1 MSVHPSAADED
12 PRVPIT
18 FVTGFL
24 GAGKTTLVNHV
35 LADPGSGKCLVIVN
49 EFGEIGIDSDL
60 IARASDD
67 MLELTNGCICCASKD
82 DLIETLY
89 TAFMRRVGALEPQIE
104 FDRVLV
110 ETTGIADPS
119 PLAQLLYTD
128 MQLNLSYRLDAIV
141 TLVDLKHVDGQLAA
155 SAEARKQVAI
165 ADKLILNKRDLVGDE
180 EFRGAVDA
188 VNGLNPYSV
197 KEVTTNSAIGLD
209 KLLDLDLFEPK
220 IRESSLGEWI
230 GMVESAGGSDH
241 GSGDDGCETHDH
253 HDGHD
258 HHHGHDHHD
267 HGDVSAVCIEEEHPL
282 DYHRLMEL
290 MVELTREYGDELYRV
305 KGLCRFV
312 GNDRPVIL
320 QGVQQVFS
328 PPTYAETWPGG
339 RAQTRLVLIGR
350 GLKGDDIERRLAAC
364 RSASDTPVFERGRGS
379 I

>member
-1 MSVHPSAADED
+1 MSVRPSAVDDD

-82 DLIETLY
+82 DLVETLY

-141 TLVDLKHVDGQLAA
+141 TLVDLKHVGGQLTAN
-155 SAEARKQVAI
+155 AEARKQVAI
-165 ADKLILNKRDLVGDE
+165 ADKLILNKRDLVDDGQ
-180 EFRGAVDA
+180 FREAASAVS
-188 VNGLNPYSV
+188 GLNPYSV
-197 KEVTTNSAIGLD
+197 KEVTTHSAIGLD
-209 KLLDLDLFEPK
+209 RLLDLDLFEPK

-230 GMVESAGGSDH
+230 GMVEAAGQA
-241 GSGDDGCETHDH
+241 GDRAGHDR
-253 HDGHD
+253 D
-258 HHHGHDHHD
+258 HHHSHEDHDHDHDHGHHD

-290 MVELTREYGDELYRV
+290 MVELTQEYGDDLYRV

-328 PPTYAETWPGG
+328 PPTHAESWPGG
-339 RAQTRLVLIGR
+339 KAQTRLVLIGR
-350 GLKGDDIERRLAAC
+350 SLKRDDIEKRLQTC
-364 RSASDTPVFERGRGS
+364 RSTSDMPVFDRSTGA

>member
-1 MSVHPSAADED
+1 MSVRPSAVDDD

-82 DLIETLY
+82 DLVETLY

-141 TLVDLKHVDGQLAA
+141 TLVDLKHVGGQLAA
-155 SAEARKQVAI
+155 NAEARKQVAI
-165 ADKLILNKRDLVGDE
+165 ADKLILNKRDLVDDG
-180 EFRGAVDA
+180 EFRAAASA

-197 KEVTTNSAIGLD
+197 KEITTHSAIGLD
-209 KLLDLDLFEPK
+209 RLLDLDLFEPK

-230 GMVESAGGSDH
+230 GMVEAAGQP
-241 GSGDDGCETHDH
+241 GDGAGHDRDHDH
-253 HDGHD
+253 SHEDHD
-258 HHHGHDHHD
+258 HDHRHHD

-290 MVELTREYGDELYRV
+290 MVELTQEYGDDLYRV

-328 PPTYAETWPGG
+328 PPTHAESWPGG
-339 RAQTRLVLIGR
+339 KAQTRLVLIGR
-350 GLKGDDIERRLAAC
+350 GLKGDDIERRLQTC

>member
-1 MSVHPSAADED
+1 MSVRPSAAEED

-82 DLIETLY
+82 DLVETLY

-128 MQLNLSYRLDAIV
+128 MQLNLSYRLDAII
-141 TLVDLKHVDGQLAA
+141 TLVDLKHVGGQLEAND
-155 SAEARKQVAI
+155 EARKQVAI
-165 ADKLILNKRDLVGDE
+165 ADKLILNKRDLVGE
-180 EFRGAVDA
+180 TEFRASAEA

-197 KEVTTNSAIGLD
+197 KEITTHSAIALD
-209 KLLDLDLFEPK
+209 RLLDLDLFEPK
-220 IRESSLGEWI
+220 IRESSLGDWI
-230 GMVESAGGSDH
+230 GIVDAAARDGNGTGHDH
-241 GSGDDGCETHDH
+241 HDH
-253 HDGHD
+253 HDGH
-258 HHHGHDHHD
+258 GHHD

-290 MVELTREYGDELYRV
+290 MVELTGEYGADLYRV

-320 QGVQQVFS
+320 QGVQEVFS
-328 PPTYAETWPGG
+328 PPTYAEKWPGG
-339 RAQTRLVLIGR
+339 KAQTRLVLIGR
-350 GLKGDDIERRLAAC
+350 ALKGDDIERRLAAC
-364 RSASDTPVFERGRGS
+364 RSASDTPVFERGTGA

>member
-1 MSVHPSAADED
+1 MSVRPSTVDDD

-82 DLIETLY
+82 DLVETLY

-141 TLVDLKHVDGQLAA
+141 TLVDLKHVGGQLTAN
-155 SAEARKQVAI
+155 AEARKQVAI
-165 ADKLILNKRDLVGDE
+165 ADKLILNKRDLVDDR
-180 EFRGAVDA
+180 EFREAASAVS
-188 VNGLNPYSV
+188 GFNPYSV
-197 KEVTTNSAIGLD
+197 KEITTHSAIGLD
-209 KLLDLDLFEPK
+209 RLLDLDLFEPK

-230 GMVESAGGSDH
+230 GMVEAAGQPGDRAGHDRDHDHSHEDHDHDHDH
-241 GSGDDGCETHDH
+241 G
-253 HDGHD
+253 
-258 HHHGHDHHD
+258 HHD
-267 HGDVSAVCIEEEHPL
+267 HGDVSAICIEEEHPL

-290 MVELTREYGDELYRV
+290 MVELTQEYGDDLYRV

-328 PPTYAETWPGG
+328 PPTHAESWPGG
-339 RAQTRLVLIGR
+339 KAQTRLVLIGR
-350 GLKGDDIERRLAAC
+350 GLKGDDIERRLQTC

>member
-60 IARASDD
+60 ISRASDD

-82 DLIETLY
+82 DLVETLY

-128 MQLNLSYRLDAIV
+128 MQLNLSYRLDAII
-141 TLVDLKHVDGQLAA
+141 TLVDLKHVGGQLEAND
-155 SAEARKQVAI
+155 EARKQVAI
-165 ADKLILNKRDLVGDE
+165 ADKLILNKRDLVDDTG
-180 EFRGAVDA
+180 FREAVTAVD
-188 VNGLNPYSV
+188 GLNPYSV
-197 KEVTTNSAIGLD
+197 KEITTHSAIGLD
-209 KLLDLDLFEPK
+209 RLLDLDLFEPK
-220 IRESSLGEWI
+220 IRESSIGEWI
-230 GMVESAGGSDH
+230 GIVEAAGQSGNGTGHDH
-241 GSGDDGCETHDH
+241 DHDH
-253 HDGHD
+253 HDHD
-258 HHHGHDHHD
+258 HHDHHD
-267 HGDVSAVCIEEEHPL
+267 HGNVSAVCIEEDHPL

-290 MVELTREYGDELYRV
+290 MVELTEEYGADLYRV

-328 PPTYAETWPGG
+328 PPTYAQDWPGG
-339 RAQTRLVLIGR
+339 KAQTRLVLIGR
-350 GLKGDDIERRLAAC
+350 GLKGGDIERRLAAC
-364 RSASDTPVFERGRGS
+364 RSASDTPVFERGTGS